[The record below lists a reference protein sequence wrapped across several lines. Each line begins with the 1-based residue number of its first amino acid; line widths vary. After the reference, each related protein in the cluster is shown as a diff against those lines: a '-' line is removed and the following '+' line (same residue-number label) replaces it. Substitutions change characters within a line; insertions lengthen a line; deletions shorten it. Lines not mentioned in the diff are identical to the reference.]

1 MCGIAGYMRSAFP
14 HADVAVL
21 KKMGQ
26 AISHRGPD
34 ASGEYFDEYVALGH
48 QRLSIVDLSSA
59 GTQPMTSLNKRY
71 VIVFNGEI
79 YNFLELRSDLE
90 SKGVIFR
97 SKTDTEV
104 LLTLFEAE
112 GPSCLQK
119 LNGMFAL
126 AIWDKLERSLFV
138 ARDRIGKKPLY
149 YYHNGT
155 GGNLAFA
162 SEIKALLQLGAIPKT
177 IDQTALLDYMA
188 YLHIPAPKT
197 IYKDI
202 YKLLPGHYMQLNFDS
217 KPVITEYW
225 DVSFS
230 TTTNSTFD
238 ESVEELLDIV
248 SNATTTRMISDV
260 SLGAFLSGG
269 VDSSLIVGLMS
280 NHASDSVKTC
290 SIGFSDKRHDES
302 VYARQVADIFKT
314 DHREYF
320 VTENMVDTVKLLPK
334 YFDEPFADSSAIP
347 TYHVSRL
354 AKKFVT
360 VALSGDGGDESFGG
374 YDRYVTELVENVFR
388 ENVPSVVLN
397 LLKIISGCG
406 SGVYQKKLRTLVS
419 GAMADPAM
427 GFYKT
432 NSHATDQEMKLILSS
447 VMSSTFSNYDPSWH
461 IRKYWDRVKDE
472 DHMTRMSYTELKSTL
487 PDGILVKVDRMSM
500 ANSLEVRSPLLDYRV
515 IELACSMPSKWKI
528 NRGNKKVIL
537 KEVAKLNLPSS
548 LINRKKQ
555 GFTVPLDKWFRN
567 ELKSLF
573 FDNVLNEEGMRE
585 FFDVDNLKTI
595 FDSHIKGNNDH
606 STLLWMVL
614 SFSLWWN
621 EYISTASQ

>member
-1 MCGIAGYMRSAFP
+1 MCGIAGYMCAGFP
-14 HADVAVL
+14 DADISVL

-26 AISHRGPD
+26 TISHRGPD
-34 ASGEYFDEYVALGH
+34 ASGEYIDEYVALGH

-59 GTQPMTSLNKRY
+59 GAQPMTSLNQRY

-79 YNFLELRSDLE
+79 YNFLELRSVLE

-97 SKTDTEV
+97 SRTDTEV
-104 LLTLFEAE
+104 ILTLFETE
-112 GPSCLQK
+112 GPSCLQR

-126 AIWDKLERSLFV
+126 AIWDKQERSLFI

-149 YYHNGT
+149 YYHDGR
-155 GGNLAFA
+155 GSNLAFA
-162 SEIKALLQLGAIPKT
+162 SEIKALLQIGSIPKT

-197 IYKDI
+197 IYKNI
-202 YKLLPGHYMQLNFDS
+202 YKLLPGHYLQLNFDS
-217 KPVITEYW
+217 VPIISEYW
-225 DVSFS
+225 DVLFS
-230 TTTNSTFD
+230 KTTHSTFN
-238 ESVEELLDIV
+238 ESVEELLNLV
-248 SNATTTRMISDV
+248 SNATASRMISDV
-260 SLGAFLSGG
+260 PLGAFLSGG

-280 NHASDSVKTC
+280 NHVSDRVKTC
-290 SIGFSDKRHDES
+290 SIGFSDKKHDES
-302 VYARQVADIFKT
+302 AYARQVADIFKT

-320 VTENMVDTVKLLPK
+320 VTESMVDTIKLLPK

-360 VALSGDGGDESFGG
+360 VALSGDGGDETFGG

-397 LLKIISGCG
+397 LLNVISGCG
-406 SGVYQKKLRTLVS
+406 SGMYQKKLSTLVS

-432 NSHATDQEMKLILSS
+432 NSHATDHEMKLILSS
-447 VMSSTFSNYDPSWH
+447 DMYSTFNNYDPSWH
-461 IRKYWDRVKDE
+461 IRKYWDRVKGE

-515 IELACSMPSKWKI
+515 IELAGSMPSKWKI
-528 NRGNKKVIL
+528 NRRNKKVIL
-537 KEVAKLNLPSS
+537 KEVAKLNLPSP

-555 GFTVPLDKWFRN
+555 GFTVPLDNWFRN
-567 ELKSLF
+567 ELKPF
-573 FDNVLNEEGMRE
+573 FFENVLNEEGMRDY
-585 FFDVDNLKTI
+585 FDVDNLKII
-595 FDSHIKGNNDH
+595 FESHLRGSNDY

-621 EYISTASQ
+621 EYISTQSN

>member
-1 MCGIAGYMRSAFP
+1 
-14 HADVAVL
+14 
-21 KKMGQ
+21 
-26 AISHRGPD
+26 
-34 ASGEYFDEYVALGH
+34 
-48 QRLSIVDLSSA
+48 
-59 GTQPMTSLNKRY
+59 
-71 VIVFNGEI
+71 
-79 YNFLELRSDLE
+79 
-90 SKGVIFR
+90 
-97 SKTDTEV
+97 
-104 LLTLFEAE
+104 
-112 GPSCLQK
+112 
-119 LNGMFAL
+119 
-126 AIWDKLERSLFV
+126 
-138 ARDRIGKKPLY
+138 
-149 YYHNGT
+149 
-155 GGNLAFA
+155 
-162 SEIKALLQLGAIPKT
+162 
-177 IDQTALLDYMA
+177 
-188 YLHIPAPKT
+188 
-197 IYKDI
+197 
-202 YKLLPGHYMQLNFDS
+202 
-217 KPVITEYW
+217 
-225 DVSFS
+225 
-230 TTTNSTFD
+230 
-238 ESVEELLDIV
+238 
-248 SNATTTRMISDV
+248 MISDV

-548 LINRKKQ
+548 LIKQKK
-555 GFTVPLDKWFRN
+555 TRIYRSFR
-567 ELKSLF
+567 
-573 FDNVLNEEGMRE
+573 
-585 FFDVDNLKTI
+585 
-595 FDSHIKGNNDH
+595 
-606 STLLWMVL
+606 
-614 SFSLWWN
+614 
-621 EYISTASQ
+621 